1 MKKCSVQLEFEE
13 SGLFILSRAISAT
26 YKMQR
31 FVYTDETLQNAVA
44 VVLNANTSYRDVGN
58 MFAIPKSTLYNSI
71 LLESRKSTLY
81 KIVCMFLK
89 ISI

>member
-58 MFAIPKSTLYNSI
+58 MFAIPKSTLY
-71 LLESRKSTLY
+71 
-81 KIVCMFLK
+81 KIVCTFLK